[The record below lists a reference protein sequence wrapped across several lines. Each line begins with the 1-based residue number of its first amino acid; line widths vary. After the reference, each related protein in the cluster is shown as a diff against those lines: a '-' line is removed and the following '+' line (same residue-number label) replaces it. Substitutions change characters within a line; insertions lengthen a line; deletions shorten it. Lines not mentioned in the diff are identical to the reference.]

1 LGATPNR
8 LSVISQKC
16 CDNNELNLSLQKIMR
31 LIGKNKLLKLN
42 AKNIENRLL
51 YSEVDR
57 LIIDYALL
65 LKKI

>member
-1 LGATPNR
+1 MGATPNR